1 VDTKKREVQNFVGGE
16 HVDSA
21 DGRTY
26 DLMNPATGEVFAQ
39 APMSGKADVDRA
51 FEVAEKAFES
61 WRDSTPS
68 QRQLALLKLADAIEE
83 RAEELVRAESQNT
96 GKPYS
101 LTMEEEVT
109 AMVDQIR
116 FFAGVSSS
124 SHESLKTPRLRE
136 QRLPKRLQLGAW
148 TLGDP

>member
-1 VDTKKREVQNFVGGE
+1 VDTTTSIKNFVGGGKT
-16 HVDSA
+16 DPA

-26 DLMNPATGEVFAQ
+26 DLVNPTTGEVFAS
-39 APMSGKADVDRA
+39 APLSGKEDMDRAFSAAERA
-51 FEVAEKAFES
+51 FEV
-61 WRDSTPS
+61 WRDTTPS
-68 QRQLALLKLADAIEE
+68 QRQLALLRIADAIEE